1 VATSFSFHE
10 LLFTATAL
18 IEIDCFR
25 RRACVYSPAYSLL
38 RNFNV
43 RFFEM
48 KKFWTRQS
56 PDTVVKPF
64 GIILLIFVAAFTA
77 PAQPRNPRVDSARK
91 NEQDLMSRE
100 WNLTH
105 MTEQIDKQFKQDQ
118 IHLFPE
124 IKKDFSTLQT
134 TNNDLMRSIFVS
146 NVIDYGAIA
155 DAMSE
160 IRKRALHLK
169 QNLALPKL
177 SEPPPANQTEIRND
191 QQLKVSLL
199 TLDRSVMSFVKN
211 PIFQSPGV
219 IDQTSAMNATQDLEG
234 IIQITNIVKKQVEKL
249 KSSVKQ

>member
-1 VATSFSFHE
+1 
-10 LLFTATAL
+10 
-18 IEIDCFR
+18 
-25 RRACVYSPAYSLL
+25 
-38 RNFNV
+38 
-43 RFFEM
+43 M

-56 PDTVVKPF
+56 LDAVVKPL
-64 GIILLIFVAAFTA
+64 GTILLISVAAFTA

-91 NEQDLMSRE
+91 TEQDLMSRE

-118 IHLFPE
+118 VHLFPE

-134 TNNDLMRSIFVS
+134 TNNDLMRSVFVS

-249 KSSVKQ
+249 KSSAKQ